1 MGNIIQGWYQNAGP
15 SGDNKATESSLSKE
29 FSSELSYRP
38 PASLLELHE
47 CSWYKAAPPW
57 TGHHI
62 KADCRH
68 HGGGLHR
75 TRIARAC
82 ECGYEKTD
90 ASDLGYLEP
99 FLRAL
104 QPALLTT
111 N

>member
-1 MGNIIQGWYQNAGP
+1 MDYPITHQP
-15 SGDNKATESSLSKE
+15 LSW
-29 FSSELSYRP
+29 SYTSVP
-38 PASLLELHE
+38 GTVTN
-47 CSWYKAAPPW
+47 KAAPPR

-75 TRIARAC
+75 TRITRAC

-104 QPALLTT
+104 QAALLTT